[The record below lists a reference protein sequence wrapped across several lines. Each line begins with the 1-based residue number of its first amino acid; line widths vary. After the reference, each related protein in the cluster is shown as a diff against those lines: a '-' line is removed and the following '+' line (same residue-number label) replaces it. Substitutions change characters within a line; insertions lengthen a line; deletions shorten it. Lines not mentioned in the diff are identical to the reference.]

1 MLTCLWYSDLQRASG
16 RNRSFVILKMAGDDR
31 ALVKK
36 EGGNRRERREKEK
49 KGKASGVDNTFRRT
63 WDKDEYTEKA
73 EARDKVGLSARSSPV
88 SAVFSLPLSCMRF

>member
-1 MLTCLWYSDLQRASG
+1 
-16 RNRSFVILKMAGDDR
+16 MAGDER

-63 WDKDEYTEKA
+63 WDKDEYAEKA
-73 EARDKVGLSARSSPV
+73 EAREKVSPK
-88 SAVFSLPLSCMRF
+88 AYDCREICLRRVFQQVWCTQ

>member
-1 MLTCLWYSDLQRASG
+1 
-16 RNRSFVILKMAGDDR
+16 MAGDER

-63 WDKDEYTEKA
+63 WDKDEYTAKA
-73 EARDKVGLSARSSPV
+73 EARDKVG
-88 SAVFSLPLSCMRF
+88 

>member
-1 MLTCLWYSDLQRASG
+1 
-16 RNRSFVILKMAGDDR
+16 MAGDER

-63 WDKDEYTEKA
+63 WDKDEYAEKA
-73 EARDKVGLSARSSPV
+73 EAREKVSPDTYDCRKICL
-88 SAVFSLPLSCMRF
+88 AGVFFWQIWCT